1 MFMEIHADNINRG
14 NHVINQLELK
24 NKKVL
29 LIDSAFSGKT
39 LQIAKKYIQE
49 QGGVPI
55 ILGIYPKSR
64 SILNMMDYALIMNKI
79 YNVKGLK
86 SEDEDMFIKLY
97 LENLKE
103 SE

>member
-1 MFMEIHADNINRG
+1 M
-14 NHVINQLELK
+14 
-24 NKKVL
+24 
-29 LIDSAFSGKT
+29 IDSAFSGKT

>member
-1 MFMEIHADNINRG
+1 
-14 NHVINQLELK
+14 
-24 NKKVL
+24 
-29 LIDSAFSGKT
+29 
-39 LQIAKKYIQE
+39 
-49 QGGVPI
+49 
-55 ILGIYPKSR
+55 
-64 SILNMMDYALIMNKI
+64 MMDYALIMNKI